1 MPPILQQPA
10 WAPPAQASS
19 SSSPKLGSFRG
30 VCFQVPSPTPTSDQ
44 LLAAAAGQQGRAHA
58 VATRAP
64 PLMQRAPCPCPCPA
78 VGGLFL
84 GSTSCRPPPVAA
96 GRLIFEGSG
105 SGSGSGSAAAART
118 RSSHD
123 DSTAPMT
130 IIYAG
135 SVRAY
140 GGVTLEQG
148 CIYMPYMQAE
158 KILAMVAKEARAA
171 GILAEPHQ
179 LELVAAPTPTA
190 TGDDDAA
197 LMTMHYWRL
206 AHHHVNDRPRSV
218 VQQRRRRR
226 CCIIITLAETTTE
239 IRNGSSLLHK

>member
-1 MPPILQQPA
+1 
-10 WAPPAQASS
+10 
-19 SSSPKLGSFRG
+19 
-30 VCFQVPSPTPTSDQ
+30 
-44 LLAAAAGQQGRAHA
+44 
-58 VATRAP
+58 
-64 PLMQRAPCPCPCPA
+64 MQRAPCPCPCPA

-140 GGVTLEQG
+140 GGVTLEQ
-148 CIYMPYMQAE
+148 AE

-206 AHHHVNDRPRSV
+206 AHHHVNDSLKRTASLARFLDKRKK
-218 VQQRRRRR
+218 QR
-226 CCIIITLAETTTE
+226 AEISSAAATTTTMLHHHHPRRDDDRDQE
-239 IRNGSSLLHK
+239 WFFPAAQIMDDATVSARTSASLGGMDRRPGASQDHPKRMKTSHGEEDQATVSTELRI

>member
-1 MPPILQQPA
+1 
-10 WAPPAQASS
+10 
-19 SSSPKLGSFRG
+19 
-30 VCFQVPSPTPTSDQ
+30 
-44 LLAAAAGQQGRAHA
+44 
-58 VATRAP
+58 
-64 PLMQRAPCPCPCPA
+64 MQRAPCPCPCPA

-140 GGVTLEQG
+140 GGVTLE
-148 CIYMPYMQAE
+148 QAE

>member
-1 MPPILQQPA
+1 
-10 WAPPAQASS
+10 
-19 SSSPKLGSFRG
+19 
-30 VCFQVPSPTPTSDQ
+30 
-44 LLAAAAGQQGRAHA
+44 
-58 VATRAP
+58 
-64 PLMQRAPCPCPCPA
+64 MQRAPCPCPCPA

-140 GGVTLEQG
+140 GGVTLEQ
-148 CIYMPYMQAE
+148 AE

-206 AHHHVNDRPRSV
+206 AHHHVNDMLFLVLVALLDLLVAGPRSV